1 MCQSPWIVLGTR
13 DPEKRKVRVE
23 DSSVMD
29 EFLELDVLEI
39 PHFSGLD
46 YGAPFY
52 SLLTIVF
59 LNFNLFIAIFI
70 LLTVVPFA
78 LIMKMHKVYVLYLQT
93 IKDILFYFSF

>member
-1 MCQSPWIVLGTR
+1 MCQSPWIVPGTR
-13 DPEKRKVRVE
+13 DPQKRKVRVE

-39 PHFSGLD
+39 PNFSGLD

-78 LIMKMHKVYVLYLQT
+78 LI
-93 IKDILFYFSF
+93 DENA